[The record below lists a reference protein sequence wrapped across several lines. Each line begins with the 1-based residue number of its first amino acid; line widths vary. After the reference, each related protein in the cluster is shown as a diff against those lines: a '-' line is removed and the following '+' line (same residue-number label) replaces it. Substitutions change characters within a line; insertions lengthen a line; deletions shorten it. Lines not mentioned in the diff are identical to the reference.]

1 MTNQYAEGLKDVLIR
16 KIVRAERDL
25 QQLKMDYCRFVYG
38 ISHRTRIKVDEQ
50 VYLVK
55 SVDLDSM
62 KRLDSGDWS
71 QPGVSGVM
79 LNTDGEEVNS
89 EVVQI
94 SSGWELV

>member
-38 ISHRTRIKVDEQ
+38 ISHRTRIKADDK

-55 SVDLDSM
+55 SVDLESM
-62 KRLDSGDWS
+62 KRLDNGDWS
-71 QPGVSGVM
+71 QPSVTGIM
-79 LNTDGEEVNS
+79 LDAEGNEINS
-89 EVVQI
+89 EVVSI
-94 SSGWELV
+94 LSGWVPC